1 MHRHTCALQVR
12 GLTNGEWAIKR
23 IEGQGGRAIECGAD
37 GSCMFGASLVN
48 AHLSSN
54 EALRLAVSRPARRP
68 ASIFGRIC

>member
-1 MHRHTCALQVR
+1 MHRHTCALQVH
-12 GLTNGEWAIKR
+12 GLSDGERAIRR

-37 GSCMFGASLVN
+37 GSCMFSASLVN

-68 ASIFGRIC
+68 AIIFGHIC